1 MLSIRNLVAG
11 YGKIAVLH
19 GVALAAERGQMIG
32 VLGPNGAG
40 KSTLLKAVAG
50 LLPVESGQIQFGDA
64 DVTYLSPDQRVR
76 RGIVYI
82 PEGRGVF
89 APLTVKENLL
99 LGLYPRRRGLG
110 KAETNARL
118 ESAFALFP
126 VLKERLRQRA
136 GHLSGGEQQMLA
148 IARGVLS
155 DPKVLML
162 DEPSLGLAP
171 MVIEEIFLSLRSLNR
186 DRGLTVILAE
196 QNAVLGM
203 ELAEHLYIIENGK
216 VVLSGSSATLQS
228 DQRVV
233 AAYLS
238 EIAPAG

>member
-1 MLSIRNLVAG
+1 
-11 YGKIAVLH
+11 
-19 GVALAAERGQMIG
+19 
-32 VLGPNGAG
+32 
-40 KSTLLKAVAG
+40 
-50 LLPVESGQIQFGDA
+50 
-64 DVTYLSPDQRVR
+64 
-76 RGIVYI
+76 
-82 PEGRGVF
+82 
-89 APLTVKENLL
+89 
-99 LGLYPRRRGLG
+99 
-110 KAETNARL
+110 
-118 ESAFALFP
+118 
-126 VLKERLRQRA
+126 
-136 GHLSGGEQQMLA
+136 MLA